1 MSGEAVDLPGYFA
14 RIGFSGPTT
23 PTLETLSG
31 IVAAHVQTIPF
42 ENLDVLHGRPIA
54 LTPEAI
60 QRKLV
65 TDRRGG
71 YCFEQNGLLLMVLES
86 LGFAVTPLSARVRYQ
101 RPRDYTP
108 PRTHLFV
115 RVDLEGQAW
124 LADVGVGGLSL
135 TSPIRFE
142 IDREQ
147 ATPHERRRIVRYG
160 SVFMH
165 QAKLGDEWADV
176 CEFTGEAMPPIDR
189 ELANWYTS
197 THPQSHFKSRLI
209 VARALPG
216 GERLTIDNRQFT
228 HRRENGTA
236 ETRVFHTTEEL
247 REALW
252 TSFGLAFEPGTPFS
266 CPGLDWPDARP
277 VA

>member
-65 TDRRGG
+65 ADRRGG